1 MNKGRKL
8 NKCKVY
14 NKIDDT
20 TRLKLV
26 KLVEIR
32 KIKLKEA
39 SKILQINYST
49 VKTIMRLYRSENR
62 ILRKKKGGNLKK
74 NSKKIKNLRIAKNK
88 EIKVIE
94 EIKRNKIEEN
104 SESSLHSVPNP
115 IYFSGCSSVI
125 ETSKYCS
132 ESINDIDIIVEK
144 SIEDSLLEDCIKIKL
159 HHKTESLVN
168 EIKFYFAEKCKLMNE
183 INQNNFFI
191 YNYMALQKL
200 LKIHSVNK

>member
-1 MNKGRKL
+1 
-8 NKCKVY
+8 
-14 NKIDDT
+14 
-20 TRLKLV
+20 
-26 KLVEIR
+26 
-32 KIKLKEA
+32 
-39 SKILQINYST
+39 
-49 VKTIMRLYRSENR
+49 
-62 ILRKKKGGNLKK
+62 
-74 NSKKIKNLRIAKNK
+74 
-88 EIKVIE
+88 
-94 EIKRNKIEEN
+94 
-104 SESSLHSVPNP
+104 
-115 IYFSGCSSVI
+115 VI